1 MRSNFSRHDLFHPAH
16 LLITGTVLIG
26 GWLTLAPHPM
36 QKSQANN
43 HEISVQL
50 YQKWAIKPGD
60 RIAGRSIAGGLGDLS
75 IALGGGKVLA
85 PFDGEARRDKQG
97 CVFLSG
103 KTVPNYLFRLCG
115 LDQPKLGELR
125 KGETLGSGQM
135 LHFATLR
142 QQSNGTW
149 AVVEPAK
156 KVLEVA
162 LAN

>member
-1 MRSNFSRHDLFHPAH
+1 MRSSFSGYDLFHPAH
-16 LLITGTVLIG
+16 LLIAGTVLIG
-26 GWLTLAPHPM
+26 GWLTLAPNPIK
-36 QKSQANN
+36 KSPNN

-60 RIAGRSIAGGLGDLS
+60 RIAGRSITGGLGDLS

-85 PFDGEARRDKQG
+85 PFDGEARQDKQG

-103 KTVPNYLFRLCG
+103 KRLPKYLFRLCG
-115 LDQPKLGELR
+115 LDNPKLGELR
-125 KGETLGSGQM
+125 QGETLGSGQM